1 MKCWS
6 GTKIDFYEMVVM
18 GCTAVILEW
27 SALILVVR
35 MKSLV
40 LNIAFDSYA

>member
-1 MKCWS
+1 MKIWW
-6 GTKIDFYEMVVM
+6 GRKIGSYELVLM

-27 SALILVVR
+27 TALILVVR